1 MFEPLFGTPQHL
13 DFASL
18 ASGYGVTYQAID
30 SIAALRQALAEE
42 TNVTRI
48 LEVKTT
54 RIENV
59 QMHRSIWD
67 VTNQALAE
75 VFR

>member
-1 MFEPLFGTPQHL
+1 M
-13 DFASL
+13 
-18 ASGYGVTYQAID
+18 TYQAID